1 MEHEE
6 AIQLMAAERY
16 LLGELSPEIRDSFE
30 EHFFS
35 CQDCA
40 ADVRAGATFLE
51 HSRKLLAVQ
60 PATEVIPEPVPTGP
74 KPGWLAP
81 LRPALVVP
89 LMALLVGVV
98 GYQNVV
104 TYPKLKNDAAELR
117 TPQVLPVASLIN
129 SNTRGG
135 RIPSVTI
142 RSGEPFLL
150 FVDIPSSYAFTSYI
164 ADLLGPLGKAEW
176 SLTIPLQATRDTV
189 PIRVPAGVRLAGIYT
204 LVVSGATAGGQLMEV
219 GRYPFTLKLR

>member
-6 AIQLMAAERY
+6 AIQLMAAEKY

-35 CQDCA
+35 CHDCA
-40 ADVRAGATFLE
+40 ADVRAGAAFLE
-51 HSRKLLAVQ
+51 NSKKLFAVR
-60 PATEVIPEPVPTGP
+60 PATEVLPEPVPARS
-74 KPGWLAP
+74 KPGWLAW

-89 LMALLVGVV
+89 IMALMVGVM

-104 TYPKLKNDAAELR
+104 TYPKLKSDVAELR
-117 TPQVLPVASLIN
+117 APQILPAASLIN

-135 RIPSVTI
+135 SIPSLTI

-150 FVDIPSSYAFTSYI
+150 FVDIPPSNTFTSYI
-164 ADLLGPLGKAEW
+164 ADLLGPLGRAEW

-189 PIRVPAGVRLAGIYT
+189 PIRVPAGVHLAGIYT
-204 LVVSGATAGGQLMEV
+204 LVVRGATAGGQAIEV